1 MNTTVGIMFGVLV
14 ALADAPAVAQSRL
27 TPKDYDGFY
36 NDVILKAKNGSKA
49 EWLASY
55 DPVINFVA
63 RVRQEV
69 EALPTKTRLGL
80 AKAVHDNGYWKGQDI
95 RVRDRAD
102 PFIGARFRTPDDALE
117 SVLTPQGF
125 QAYRNRYGQG
135 AAGYRVAL
143 DAIADRAALYKLEG
157 KAIARLSEIPGNTN
171 IVNANAQ
178 SWDDLVAD
186 ARHYT
191 NPVERLAVIERNQ
204 LNAVASAMSLLR
216 GSSTRADVEMDYATA
231 VIWRYTGHYSGRDG
245 WDREALVRVPY
256 AQLSEAE
263 KAKDR
268 NVWKAVRDA
277 LPTP

>member
-1 MNTTVGIMFGVLV
+1 M
-14 ALADAPAVAQSRL
+14 
-27 TPKDYDGFY
+27 
-36 NDVILKAKNGSKA
+36 
-49 EWLASY
+49 
-55 DPVINFVA
+55 
-63 RVRQEV
+63 
-69 EALPTKTRLGL
+69 
-80 AKAVHDNGYWKGQDI
+80 
-95 RVRDRAD
+95 
-102 PFIGARFRTPDDALE
+102 
-117 SVLTPQGF
+117 LTPQGF
-125 QAYRNRYGQG
+125 QAYRKRCGQG

-186 ARHYT
+186 AQRYT

-204 LNAVASAMSLLR
+204 LNAVAWAMSLLR

-277 LPTP
+277 LATP

>member
-1 MNTTVGIMFGVLV
+1 
-14 ALADAPAVAQSRL
+14 L
-27 TPKDYDGFY
+27 TPKDYDG
-36 NDVILKAKNGSKA
+36 
-49 EWLASY
+49 
-55 DPVINFVA
+55 VA
-63 RVRQEV
+63 RVRQDV

-102 PFIGARFRTPDDALE
+102 PFIGARLRTPDDALE

-125 QAYRNRYGQG
+125 QAYRKRCGQG

-143 DAIADRAALYKLEG
+143 EAVADRAAFYTLEG

-186 ARHYT
+186 AQHYA

-204 LNAVASAMSLLR
+204 LNGIASAMSLLR

-268 NVWKAVRDA
+268 NVWKAVRDTLA
-277 LPTP
+277 TP